1 MAVGK
6 GSMARASKAA
16 DNTSVSKE
24 TKRTTAKTT
33 AKTKAVT
40 ASKVISGTSKEVM
53 QMIEHQKSDQVLDR
67 EPEENE
73 LIEGIP
79 VVSKIDTLTEYIQT
93 RWVDALLVGI
103 KKKTLI
109 PEDLFDTCVNMGITV
124 HECLEDRAGW
134 AGNQF
139 INRMG
144 GYTVLTSSCL
154 LYTSPSPRD
163 TR

>member
-53 QMIEHQKSDQVLDR
+53 HMIESQKSDQVLDR

-73 LIEGIP
+73 TFG
-79 VVSKIDTLTEYIQT
+79 VG
-93 RWVDALLVGI
+93 DAMPI
-103 KKKTLI
+103 Y
-109 PEDLFDTCVNMGITV
+109 F
-124 HECLEDRAGW
+124 
-134 AGNQF
+134 F
-139 INRMG
+139 
-144 GYTVLTSSCL
+144 
-154 LYTSPSPRD
+154 
-163 TR
+163 

>member
-53 QMIEHQKSDQVLDR
+53 QMIEYQKSDQVLDR

-73 LIEGIP
+73 TFG
-79 VVSKIDTLTEYIQT
+79 VG
-93 RWVDALLVGI
+93 DAM
-103 KKKTLI
+103 
-109 PEDLFDTCVNMGITV
+109 PMYF
-124 HECLEDRAGW
+124 
-134 AGNQF
+134 F
-139 INRMG
+139 
-144 GYTVLTSSCL
+144 
-154 LYTSPSPRD
+154 
-163 TR
+163 

>member
-24 TKRTTAKTT
+24 SKRTTAKTP

-53 QMIEHQKSDQVLDR
+53 QMIEYQKSDQVLDR

-73 LIEGIP
+73 TFG
-79 VVSKIDTLTEYIQT
+79 VG
-93 RWVDALLVGI
+93 DAMPIYFL
-103 KKKTLI
+103 
-109 PEDLFDTCVNMGITV
+109 
-124 HECLEDRAGW
+124 
-134 AGNQF
+134 
-139 INRMG
+139 
-144 GYTVLTSSCL
+144 
-154 LYTSPSPRD
+154 
-163 TR
+163 

>member
-6 GSMARASKAA
+6 GSMSRASKAA

-53 QMIEHQKSDQVLDR
+53 QMIEYQKSDQVLDR

-73 LIEGIP
+73 TFG
-79 VVSKIDTLTEYIQT
+79 VG
-93 RWVDALLVGI
+93 DAMPI
-103 KKKTLI
+103 Y
-109 PEDLFDTCVNMGITV
+109 F
-124 HECLEDRAGW
+124 
-134 AGNQF
+134 F
-139 INRMG
+139 
-144 GYTVLTSSCL
+144 
-154 LYTSPSPRD
+154 
-163 TR
+163 

>member
-1 MAVGK
+1 MTVGK

-53 QMIEHQKSDQVLDR
+53 QMIEYQKSDQVLDR

-73 LIEGIP
+73 TFG
-79 VVSKIDTLTEYIQT
+79 VG
-93 RWVDALLVGI
+93 DAMPI
-103 KKKTLI
+103 Y
-109 PEDLFDTCVNMGITV
+109 F
-124 HECLEDRAGW
+124 
-134 AGNQF
+134 F
-139 INRMG
+139 
-144 GYTVLTSSCL
+144 
-154 LYTSPSPRD
+154 
-163 TR
+163 

>member
-33 AKTKAVT
+33 TKTKAVT

-53 QMIEHQKSDQVLDR
+53 QMIEYQKSDQVLDR

-73 LIEGIP
+73 TFG
-79 VVSKIDTLTEYIQT
+79 VG
-93 RWVDALLVGI
+93 DAMPI
-103 KKKTLI
+103 Y
-109 PEDLFDTCVNMGITV
+109 F
-124 HECLEDRAGW
+124 
-134 AGNQF
+134 F
-139 INRMG
+139 
-144 GYTVLTSSCL
+144 
-154 LYTSPSPRD
+154 
-163 TR
+163 

>member
-24 TKRTTAKTT
+24 TKRTTVKTT

-53 QMIEHQKSDQVLDR
+53 QMIEYQKSDQVLDR

-73 LIEGIP
+73 TFG
-79 VVSKIDTLTEYIQT
+79 VG
-93 RWVDALLVGI
+93 DAMPI
-103 KKKTLI
+103 Y
-109 PEDLFDTCVNMGITV
+109 F
-124 HECLEDRAGW
+124 
-134 AGNQF
+134 F
-139 INRMG
+139 
-144 GYTVLTSSCL
+144 
-154 LYTSPSPRD
+154 
-163 TR
+163 

>member
-53 QMIEHQKSDQVLDR
+53 QMIEYQKSDQVLDR

-73 LIEGIP
+73 TFG
-79 VVSKIDTLTEYIQT
+79 VG
-93 RWVDALLVGI
+93 DALPI
-103 KKKTLI
+103 Y
-109 PEDLFDTCVNMGITV
+109 F
-124 HECLEDRAGW
+124 
-134 AGNQF
+134 F
-139 INRMG
+139 
-144 GYTVLTSSCL
+144 
-154 LYTSPSPRD
+154 
-163 TR
+163 

>member
-24 TKRTTAKTT
+24 TTRTTAKTT

-53 QMIEHQKSDQVLDR
+53 QMIEYQKSDQVLDR

-73 LIEGIP
+73 TFG
-79 VVSKIDTLTEYIQT
+79 VG
-93 RWVDALLVGI
+93 DAMPI
-103 KKKTLI
+103 Y
-109 PEDLFDTCVNMGITV
+109 F
-124 HECLEDRAGW
+124 
-134 AGNQF
+134 F
-139 INRMG
+139 
-144 GYTVLTSSCL
+144 
-154 LYTSPSPRD
+154 
-163 TR
+163 

>member
-53 QMIEHQKSDQVLDR
+53 QMIEYQKSDQVLDR

-73 LIEGIP
+73 TFCVG
-79 VVSKIDTLTEYIQT
+79 
-93 RWVDALLVGI
+93 DAMPI
-103 KKKTLI
+103 Y
-109 PEDLFDTCVNMGITV
+109 F
-124 HECLEDRAGW
+124 
-134 AGNQF
+134 F
-139 INRMG
+139 
-144 GYTVLTSSCL
+144 
-154 LYTSPSPRD
+154 
-163 TR
+163 

>member
-53 QMIEHQKSDQVLDR
+53 QMIEYQT
-67 EPEENE
+67 
-73 LIEGIP
+73 
-79 VVSKIDTLTEYIQT
+79 VSYTHLRAHET
-93 RWVDALLVGI
+93 RSNLVCRLL
-103 KKKTLI
+103 
-109 PEDLFDTCVNMGITV
+109 
-124 HECLEDRAGW
+124 LEK
-134 AGNQF
+134 NF
-139 INRMG
+139 F
-144 GYTVLTSSCL
+144 
-154 LYTSPSPRD
+154 
-163 TR
+163 

>member
-33 AKTKAVT
+33 AKTKAVR

-53 QMIEHQKSDQVLDR
+53 QMIEYQKSDQVLDR

-73 LIEGIP
+73 TFG
-79 VVSKIDTLTEYIQT
+79 VG
-93 RWVDALLVGI
+93 DAMPI
-103 KKKTLI
+103 Y
-109 PEDLFDTCVNMGITV
+109 F
-124 HECLEDRAGW
+124 
-134 AGNQF
+134 F
-139 INRMG
+139 
-144 GYTVLTSSCL
+144 
-154 LYTSPSPRD
+154 
-163 TR
+163 

>member
-6 GSMARASKAA
+6 GSMAKASKAA

-53 QMIEHQKSDQVLDR
+53 QMIEYQKSDQVLDR

-73 LIEGIP
+73 TFG
-79 VVSKIDTLTEYIQT
+79 VG
-93 RWVDALLVGI
+93 DAMPI
-103 KKKTLI
+103 Y
-109 PEDLFDTCVNMGITV
+109 F
-124 HECLEDRAGW
+124 
-134 AGNQF
+134 F
-139 INRMG
+139 
-144 GYTVLTSSCL
+144 
-154 LYTSPSPRD
+154 
-163 TR
+163 

>member
-24 TKRTTAKTT
+24 TKRTTARTTAKTT

-53 QMIEHQKSDQVLDR
+53 QMIEYQKSNQVLDR

-73 LIEGIP
+73 TFG
-79 VVSKIDTLTEYIQT
+79 VG
-93 RWVDALLVGI
+93 DAMPI
-103 KKKTLI
+103 Y
-109 PEDLFDTCVNMGITV
+109 F
-124 HECLEDRAGW
+124 
-134 AGNQF
+134 F
-139 INRMG
+139 
-144 GYTVLTSSCL
+144 
-154 LYTSPSPRD
+154 
-163 TR
+163 

>member
-53 QMIEHQKSDQVLDR
+53 QMIEYQKSDQVLDR

-73 LIEGIP
+73 TFG
-79 VVSKIDTLTEYIQT
+79 
-93 RWVDALLVGI
+93 VGDEMPI
-103 KKKTLI
+103 Y
-109 PEDLFDTCVNMGITV
+109 F
-124 HECLEDRAGW
+124 
-134 AGNQF
+134 F
-139 INRMG
+139 
-144 GYTVLTSSCL
+144 
-154 LYTSPSPRD
+154 
-163 TR
+163 

>member
-16 DNTSVSKE
+16 DNISVSKE

-53 QMIEHQKSDQVLDR
+53 QMIEYQKSDQVLDR

-73 LIEGIP
+73 TFG
-79 VVSKIDTLTEYIQT
+79 VG
-93 RWVDALLVGI
+93 DAMPI
-103 KKKTLI
+103 Y
-109 PEDLFDTCVNMGITV
+109 F
-124 HECLEDRAGW
+124 
-134 AGNQF
+134 F
-139 INRMG
+139 
-144 GYTVLTSSCL
+144 
-154 LYTSPSPRD
+154 
-163 TR
+163 

>member
-24 TKRTTAKTT
+24 TKRITAKTT

-53 QMIEHQKSDQVLDR
+53 QMIEYQKSDQVLDR

-73 LIEGIP
+73 TFG
-79 VVSKIDTLTEYIQT
+79 VG
-93 RWVDALLVGI
+93 DAMPI
-103 KKKTLI
+103 Y
-109 PEDLFDTCVNMGITV
+109 F
-124 HECLEDRAGW
+124 
-134 AGNQF
+134 F
-139 INRMG
+139 
-144 GYTVLTSSCL
+144 
-154 LYTSPSPRD
+154 
-163 TR
+163 

>member
-40 ASKVISGTSKEVM
+40 ASKVISGSSKEVM
-53 QMIEHQKSDQVLDR
+53 QMIEYQKSDQVLDR

-73 LIEGIP
+73 TFG
-79 VVSKIDTLTEYIQT
+79 VG
-93 RWVDALLVGI
+93 DAMPI
-103 KKKTLI
+103 Y
-109 PEDLFDTCVNMGITV
+109 F
-124 HECLEDRAGW
+124 
-134 AGNQF
+134 F
-139 INRMG
+139 
-144 GYTVLTSSCL
+144 
-154 LYTSPSPRD
+154 
-163 TR
+163 

>member
-24 TKRTTAKTT
+24 TKRTTAKAT

-53 QMIEHQKSDQVLDR
+53 QMIEYQKSDQVLDR

-73 LIEGIP
+73 TFG
-79 VVSKIDTLTEYIQT
+79 VG
-93 RWVDALLVGI
+93 DAMPI
-103 KKKTLI
+103 Y
-109 PEDLFDTCVNMGITV
+109 F
-124 HECLEDRAGW
+124 
-134 AGNQF
+134 F
-139 INRMG
+139 
-144 GYTVLTSSCL
+144 
-154 LYTSPSPRD
+154 
-163 TR
+163 

>member
-53 QMIEHQKSDQVLDR
+53 QMIEYQKSDQVLDR

-73 LIEGIP
+73 TFG
-79 VVSKIDTLTEYIQT
+79 
-93 RWVDALLVGI
+93 VGDSMPI
-103 KKKTLI
+103 Y
-109 PEDLFDTCVNMGITV
+109 F
-124 HECLEDRAGW
+124 
-134 AGNQF
+134 F
-139 INRMG
+139 
-144 GYTVLTSSCL
+144 
-154 LYTSPSPRD
+154 
-163 TR
+163 

>member
-53 QMIEHQKSDQVLDR
+53 QMIEYQKPDQVLDR

-73 LIEGIP
+73 TFG
-79 VVSKIDTLTEYIQT
+79 VG
-93 RWVDALLVGI
+93 DAMPI
-103 KKKTLI
+103 Y
-109 PEDLFDTCVNMGITV
+109 F
-124 HECLEDRAGW
+124 
-134 AGNQF
+134 F
-139 INRMG
+139 
-144 GYTVLTSSCL
+144 
-154 LYTSPSPRD
+154 
-163 TR
+163 

>member
-53 QMIEHQKSDQVLDR
+53 QMIEYQKSNQVLDR

-73 LIEGIP
+73 TFG
-79 VVSKIDTLTEYIQT
+79 VG
-93 RWVDALLVGI
+93 DAMPI
-103 KKKTLI
+103 
-109 PEDLFDTCVNMGITV
+109 
-124 HECLEDRAGW
+124 
-134 AGNQF
+134 
-139 INRMG
+139 
-144 GYTVLTSSCL
+144 
-154 LYTSPSPRD
+154 
-163 TR
+163 

>member
-24 TKRTTAKTT
+24 TKRTTPRTTAKTT

-53 QMIEHQKSDQVLDR
+53 QMIEYQKSNQVLDR

-73 LIEGIP
+73 TFG
-79 VVSKIDTLTEYIQT
+79 VG
-93 RWVDALLVGI
+93 DAMPI
-103 KKKTLI
+103 Y
-109 PEDLFDTCVNMGITV
+109 F
-124 HECLEDRAGW
+124 
-134 AGNQF
+134 F
-139 INRMG
+139 
-144 GYTVLTSSCL
+144 
-154 LYTSPSPRD
+154 
-163 TR
+163 

>member
-53 QMIEHQKSDQVLDR
+53 QMIEYQKSDQVLDC

-73 LIEGIP
+73 TFG
-79 VVSKIDTLTEYIQT
+79 VG
-93 RWVDALLVGI
+93 DAMPI
-103 KKKTLI
+103 Y
-109 PEDLFDTCVNMGITV
+109 F
-124 HECLEDRAGW
+124 
-134 AGNQF
+134 F
-139 INRMG
+139 
-144 GYTVLTSSCL
+144 
-154 LYTSPSPRD
+154 
-163 TR
+163 

>member
-53 QMIEHQKSDQVLDR
+53 QMIEYQKSDQVLDR
-67 EPEENE
+67 EPEEDE
-73 LIEGIP
+73 TFG
-79 VVSKIDTLTEYIQT
+79 VG
-93 RWVDALLVGI
+93 DAMPI
-103 KKKTLI
+103 Y
-109 PEDLFDTCVNMGITV
+109 F
-124 HECLEDRAGW
+124 
-134 AGNQF
+134 F
-139 INRMG
+139 
-144 GYTVLTSSCL
+144 
-154 LYTSPSPRD
+154 
-163 TR
+163 